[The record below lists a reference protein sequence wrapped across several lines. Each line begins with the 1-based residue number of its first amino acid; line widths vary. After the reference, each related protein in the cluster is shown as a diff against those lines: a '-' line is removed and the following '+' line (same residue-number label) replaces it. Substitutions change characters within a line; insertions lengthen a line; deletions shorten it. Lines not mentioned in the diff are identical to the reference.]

1 MKRMHVHVAVQDI
14 PNATK
19 FYSALFAT
27 QPTVVKPDY
36 AKWML
41 DDPRLNFAIS
51 KRGKHPGL
59 DHLGIQVESQ
69 EELHEVYTRLRKAG
83 GNIIE
88 QGETACCYA
97 KSEVVDRRSGWALL
111 GNLLHQG
118 RDHRIR
124 RRHRGACSA
133 GRRCESMLRTTGRP
147 RALASSRIRLL
158 HGRGAGAVK
167 LYMFEHCSLC
177 FRVRMTAALKRRHLQ
192 ETVVLDDD
200 TETMFSLVGKRV
212 IPILVKD
219 DGAAMLESMDM
230 VRYVNGLGD
239 PVLTGD
245 ERPEIAA
252 WADRVV
258 SKTAPLTMPR
268 YPLLGLP
275 EFATVAALD
284 HYNLRK
290 RKAFGD
296 FVELR
301 ANTRRYIGELM
312 PDLEEL
318 DRLDREAARNQW
330 HAIARRCASAPSASI
345 RRRRQ
350 RPSLAAEGPRLF

>member
-1 MKRMHVHVAVQDI
+1 M
-14 PNATK
+14 
-19 FYSALFAT
+19 
-27 QPTVVKPDY
+27 
-36 AKWML
+36 
-41 DDPRLNFAIS
+41 
-51 KRGKHPGL
+51 
-59 DHLGIQVESQ
+59 
-69 EELHEVYTRLRKAG
+69 
-83 GNIIE
+83 
-88 QGETACCYA
+88 
-97 KSEVVDRRSGWALL
+97 
-111 GNLLHQG
+111 
-118 RDHRIR
+118 
-124 RRHRGACSA
+124 
-133 GRRCESMLRTTGRP
+133 
-147 RALASSRIRLL
+147 
-158 HGRGAGAVK
+158 K

-177 FRVRMTAALKRRHLQ
+177 FRVRITAALKRRHLQ

-200 TETMFSLVGKRV
+200 TETMFSLVGRRV

-219 DGAAMLESMDM
+219 DGVAMLESMDM

-318 DRLDREAARNQW
+318 DRRIERPLAINGTLSLDDVRVLPLLRSAAVVKGLRLPRKVRDYFESMMSLIGYRPCLRFDDRHQARLRWPPFQIWNDSSITNSVFGCQSTHVRLLRDSRNSQFLQFILSDFIGDREEPALF
-330 HAIARRCASAPSASI
+330 
-345 RRRRQ
+345 
-350 RPSLAAEGPRLF
+350 SLGLTIFG